1 MLSRVYVGFVD
12 GSLAGAKSYSELSAK
27 CRTSELQC
35 QHVALILLQRFW
47 RRLWSSGYLTQDVTG
62 GCAYSTYL
70 QQILYKL
77 ISVERITRDGV
88 PKDTIPNC
96 ICANHFDHTSRLMEA
111 VKNRRVEVIKQLLD
125 MGVDV
130 NAATEDVSCGVL
142 CEKFISKA
150 RLTEP
155 YERYFCR

>member
-1 MLSRVYVGFVD
+1 VV
-12 GSLAGAKSYSELSAK
+12 
-27 CRTSELQC
+27 
-35 QHVALILLQRFW
+35 
-47 RRLWSSGYLTQDVTG
+47 LWLPNTRPYAQGVTG

-130 NAATEDVSCGVL
+130 NAATEDVSSGVL